1 MSLKGKK
8 IMPSW
13 RFLQTLYVSISSLL
27 KKTHQ
32 YPLQLMGPL
41 IMTSS
46 SRAKWIARKPTIPTA
61 SSRRST
67 VSPRISRTVKI
78 TPIWILRNPFLLE
91 KRFQCGVVMT
101 TWEWAVIQRLS
112 LPSRKLAM
120 GGDIQ
125 MWFVDENLSFMFWV
139 LKLAMLFIDLYWKLQ
154 MTNAIIEE
162 VHTGP
167 GHSLGNKVLPKLMQG
182 WYSGRQFITKS
193 KIKENGQYFV

>member
-1 MSLKGKK
+1 MGKK
-8 IMPSW
+8 N
-13 RFLQTLYVSISSLL
+13 YALL
-27 KKTHQ
+27 AIFTNIICQYMVFIKKPHQ

-41 IMTSS
+41 ITTSS

-91 KRFQCGVVMT
+91 KRYQCGVAMT

-139 LKLAMLFIDLYWKLQ
+139 LKLAMLFIDLYWKVQ